1 MPIVFL
7 VAIAVLIL
15 PHPARADIMGSLV
28 GLINY
33 VVMAIDQL
41 LGAIFALLTDVLI
54 FVSQY
59 NNFTNEPAIA
69 TAWVL
74 LRDIANMGFVVII
87 VIVGFGQMFDLG
99 KLNGNLKG
107 LSLGSFLPKLVIG
120 VLLINFSKG
129 IVGLLID
136 LSQIITLT
144 FVAAFKDVAASNL
157 IGGLQLGK
165 IYAAGASSGEQINMF
180 FLLMMIMII
189 MAIAIIIVAMITALF
204 VTRIVAFWLLT
215 IFSPLMFAASVYP
228 VSKLQ
233 GYYHEWWKKF
243 GGYLVMGPSLAF
255 MVWLAFLI
263 LQNTSSIGVIG
274 AKPTAMAEPTV
285 AGQYVANAAQLSTD
299 SAEYN
304 NLKASSSNPT
314 QSPIPGLDFT
324 TLLGFVMG
332 AGALVST
339 IFVAQMSKVAGSKE
353 IGGAAM
359 GALKKTG
366 SYAAA
371 GVGRAGAMA
380 RGAALGGTS
389 AVLNKYA
396 RKEEFDVRAKEG
408 DLKDEEGFKIDKDG
422 KRIKEM
428 RSVGMLGQLST
439 VSGTIA
445 KEGFVKTGKDKAQNV
460 RDWWNAKGHIRKSVE
475 KSQKKIAEGNA
486 GIWDSIKGY
495 GFGAAIEKSTAVKEA
510 EKKRKEEF
518 EKDAVDM
525 KNQKKGLEAKSHQDA
540 STMAAGAKTSGEKAA
555 IATGVINNKDLW
567 DKLSVEQKKYWYQEL
582 KKHGDNFDSKSVTGD
597 LNMSKLLN
605 QELLSPDEKKELFKN
620 LKPAE
625 TLNMLSAKIRK
636 AQRAM
641 DDGEDVELNKAT
653 IEKAFKAFEDYS
665 KQENE
670 QGNPIVNRK
679 QKYGFLDK
687 NIRGEDYKDSDN
699 NIDEKKF
706 ATDTINLSAK
716 DRDALY
722 WKTFTR
728 GNPKERQ
735 MEVDDFNRRNADIL
749 GASNE
754 AAKKAEEEREIKR
767 QAAASDNVKA
777 SLASA
782 PDEAAQVKIAANGLE
797 NGDMATMQ
805 ATINEVNLN
814 VLNKAVMEGN
824 ANNWDSRGIPKILET
839 VLGNE
844 NLQHQEVMA
853 VMNKIAQRKDA
864 VLPQEMKSAQDLI
877 QVASISHKQLSNLDS
892 KGQKEYQELV
902 GSLLQ
907 ESTLVGGSDG
917 LKKFIDQLPDHQRPV
932 FEKMADDLRAN
943 LKQGAK
949 ISESL
954 KSQKTTKK
962 NK

>member
-1 MPIVFL
+1 
-7 VAIAVLIL
+7 
-15 PHPARADIMGSLV
+15 
-28 GLINY
+28 
-33 VVMAIDQL
+33 
-41 LGAIFALLTDVLI
+41 
-54 FVSQY
+54 
-59 NNFTNEPAIA
+59 
-69 TAWVL
+69 
-74 LRDIANMGFVVII
+74 
-87 VIVGFGQMFDLG
+87 
-99 KLNGNLKG
+99 
-107 LSLGSFLPKLVIG
+107 
-120 VLLINFSKG
+120 
-129 IVGLLID
+129 
-136 LSQIITLT
+136 
-144 FVAAFKDVAASNL
+144 
-157 IGGLQLGK
+157 
-165 IYAAGASSGEQINMF
+165 
-180 FLLMMIMII
+180 
-189 MAIAIIIVAMITALF
+189 
-204 VTRIVAFWLLT
+204 
-215 IFSPLMFAASVYP
+215 
-228 VSKLQ
+228 
-233 GYYHEWWKKF
+233 
-243 GGYLVMGPSLAF
+243 
-255 MVWLAFLI
+255 
-263 LQNTSSIGVIG
+263 
-274 AKPTAMAEPTV
+274 
-285 AGQYVANAAQLSTD
+285 
-299 SAEYN
+299 
-304 NLKASSSNPT
+304 
-314 QSPIPGLDFT
+314 LDFT